1 MMNIIVVVN
10 NPNDW
15 QLDVPDVRVV
25 SARQYL
31 TDPSFVTLDKA
42 KIFNLCRSYR
52 YQANGYYVSLLA
64 AARGHKPLPSVATIQ
79 DMKSQSLIR
88 FVSDDLDELIQH
100 SLGHIKA
107 DTFTLSI
114 YFGRNVAKRYE
125 RLSQRL
131 FTLFQAPF
139 VQAHFEHN
147 GKAWRLVQLKP
158 IAASEIPD
166 DHRTFAVQVTKDYFA
181 GKKQSAPKRFVPRY
195 DLAILHNTGVA
206 DSPSDEKALQK
217 FVRAAETLG
226 IGAELIT
233 KEDYSSLAEFDAL
246 FIRETT
252 NVNHHTFRFARRA
265 QAEGLVVIDDPD
277 SILKCTNK
285 VYLAEL
291 LQHHE
296 IPHPKT
302 LIVHKDNMDKIIP
315 ELGLPVIL
323 KQPDSAF
330 SQGVVKVSTVEELG
344 ETAER
349 MLDKSDLIVAQQFM
363 PTEFDWRIGIIDRKP
378 LYACKYFMA
387 RRHWQII
394 NRSAIGSKRFGGQ
407 ETVPVELVP
416 KVVMKNALAAANLIG
431 DGLYGVD
438 MKQIG
443 QQAYVIEVN
452 DNPSIDSGVEDVLLK
467 DTLYL
472 RVMQV
477 FLNRIEDRKRARKDY
492 G

>member
-1 MMNIIVVVN
+1 MNIIVVVN

-15 QLDVPDVRVV
+15 KLDVPDVRVV

-31 TDPSFVTLDKA
+31 TDPSFSMMDKA

-88 FVSDDLDELIQH
+88 FVSDDLDELIQQ
-100 SLGHIKA
+100 SLGHIKS
-107 DTFTLSI
+107 DEFLLSI
-114 YFGRNVAKRYE
+114 YFGRNIAKRYE
-125 RLSQRL
+125 KLAQRL
-131 FTLFQAPF
+131 FGLFQAPF
-139 VQAHFEHN
+139 TQAHFEHN
-147 GKAWRLVQLKP
+147 GKAWRLIQLKP

-166 DHRTFAVQVTKDYFA
+166 DHRQFAVEVTKDYFA

-195 DLAILHNTGVA
+195 DLAILHNPKEG

-217 FVRAAETLG
+217 FIRAAENLG
-226 IGAELIT
+226 IGADLIT
-233 KEDYSSLAEFDAL
+233 KEEYNSLAEYDAL

-252 NVNHHTFRFARRA
+252 NVNHHTFRFSRRA
-265 QAEGLVVIDDPD
+265 AAEGMVVIDDPE
-277 SILKCTNK
+277 SILRCTNK

-302 LIVHKDNMDKIIP
+302 LIVHKDNVDKIVP
-315 ELGLPVIL
+315 ELGLPVVL

-330 SQGVVKVSTVEELG
+330 SQGVVRVTTAAELDAA
-344 ETAER
+344 AER

-363 PTEFDWRIGIIDRKP
+363 PTDFDWRIGIIDRKP
-378 LYACKYFMA
+378 LFACKYYMA

-394 NRSAIGSKRFGGQ
+394 NRNEKGSRRFGGQ

-416 KVVMKNALAAANLIG
+416 KSVMRNALAAANLVG

-438 MKQIG
+438 MKQVG
-443 QQAYVIEVN
+443 AQSYVIEVN
-452 DNPSIDSGVEDVLLK
+452 DNPSIDSGVEDMLLK
-467 DTLYL
+467 DALYS
-472 RVMQV
+472 RIMEV
-477 FLNRIEDRKRARKDY
+477 FLRRIEDRKRARKDY
-492 G
+492 V

>member
-1 MMNIIVVVN
+1 MNVIVVVN
-10 NPNDW
+10 NPGDW
-15 QLDVPDVRVV
+15 KLDVPNVRVV

-31 TDPSFVTLDKA
+31 TDPSFNTMDKA

-88 FVSDDLDELIQH
+88 FVSDDLDELIQQ

-107 DTFTLSI
+107 EEFVLSI
-114 YFGRNVAKRYE
+114 YFGRNIAKRYE
-125 RLSQRL
+125 KLAQRL
-131 FTLFQAPF
+131 FGLFQAPF
-139 VQAHFEHN
+139 TQAHFEHN
-147 GKAWRLVQLKP
+147 GKAWRLIQLKP

-166 DHRTFAVQVTKDYFA
+166 DHRQFVVEVTKDYFA

-195 DLAILHNTGVA
+195 DLAILHNPKEG

-217 FVRAAETLG
+217 FIKAAENLG

-233 KEDYSSLAEFDAL
+233 KEDYSSLAEYDAL

-265 QAEGLVVIDDPD
+265 AAEGMVVIDDPE
-277 SILKCTNK
+277 SILRCTNK

-302 LIVHKDNMDKIIP
+302 LIVHKDNVDKIET
-315 ELGLPVIL
+315 ELGLPVVL

-330 SQGVVKVSTVEELG
+330 SQGVVKVSTAAELEEA
-344 ETAER
+344 AER

-363 PTEFDWRIGIIDRKP
+363 PTDFDWRIGIIDRKP
-378 LYACKYFMA
+378 LFACKYYMA

-394 NRSAIGSKRFGGQ
+394 NRSEKGSRRFGGQ

-416 KVVMKNALAAANLIG
+416 KSVMRNALAAANLIG

-438 MKQIG
+438 MKQVG
-443 QQAYVIEVN
+443 AQSYVIEVN

-467 DTLYL
+467 DALYD
-472 RVMQV
+472 RIMEV
-477 FLNRIEDRKRARKDY
+477 FLRRIEDRKRARKEY
-492 G
+492 V